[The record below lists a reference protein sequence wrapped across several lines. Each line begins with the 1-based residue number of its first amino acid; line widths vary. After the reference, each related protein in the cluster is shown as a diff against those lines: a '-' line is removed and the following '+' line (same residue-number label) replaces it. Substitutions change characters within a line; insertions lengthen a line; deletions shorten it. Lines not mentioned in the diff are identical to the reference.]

1 MYIHIHTEEE
11 SYLDMD
17 YAYTK
22 VNLGSL
28 WIVFKKDAKLHFHQ
42 QCLEL
47 LLSPST
53 SEIIQFYNYPNLSYL
68 KWNKIKILFPWLH

>member
-1 MYIHIHTEEE
+1 MEYE
-11 SYLDMD
+11 
-17 YAYTK
+17 YTK

-28 WIVFKKDAKLHFHQ
+28 WIIFQKDAKLHFHQ

-47 LLSPST
+47 PLSPVI

-68 KWNKIKILFPWLH
+68 K